1 MFYKRN
7 LLFILVTISFF
18 VSFQTFA
25 VNLTSSLQCK
35 SKINSIAKS
44 SKASYLNKLSNRKES
59 KIEKVLRSEE
69 IENIININEIDEL
82 KTLSVNEVFLV
93 TFKDGTQGIWKE
105 HIEGNPSSYKAEVL
119 AYEFDR
125 ANGFNL
131 VPITIEKSYKN
142 KKGSL
147 QLFVNKDTNID
158 YELEDFD
165 RQRLFDFLID
175 NGDRHDE
182 NYFISTEGQLVS
194 IDNGLGFFNIEG
206 AHRETFLSI
215 RSEMDELLESKQGK
229 AILRKLRKNLKD
241 EGQLKT
247 IEQYLGKNNTSRLIA
262 RIEFILEYSK
272 IMNSSIKDD
281 VQKLYKIK
289 KKSFNRS
296 MMIVDLIKSHPIAS
310 KDKEEILLDILQRKD
325 STDELLASALNA
337 LRYYGLSKDIKRSI
351 TSKLLKHPK
360 AQSKTR
366 KSISSFLNHNN

>member
-1 MFYKRN
+1 
-7 LLFILVTISFF
+7 
-18 VSFQTFA
+18 
-25 VNLTSSLQCK
+25 
-35 SKINSIAKS
+35 
-44 SKASYLNKLSNRKES
+44 
-59 KIEKVLRSEE
+59 
-69 IENIININEIDEL
+69 
-82 KTLSVNEVFLV
+82 
-93 TFKDGTQGIWKE
+93 
-105 HIEGNPSSYKAEVL
+105 
-119 AYEFDR
+119 
-125 ANGFNL
+125 
-131 VPITIEKSYKN
+131 
-142 KKGSL
+142 
-147 QLFVNKDTNID
+147 
-158 YELEDFD
+158 
-165 RQRLFDFLID
+165 
-175 NGDRHDE
+175 
-182 NYFISTEGQLVS
+182 
-194 IDNGLGFFNIEG
+194 
-206 AHRETFLSI
+206 
-215 RSEMDELLESKQGK
+215 MDELLESKQGK